1 MRKVATTLTVLFL
14 CAAFLSAADSAKNLY
29 QKGMKAEAR
38 EDYEAAYHFFKAAYQ
53 QKPEE
58 LKYRVPYECT
68 RMLASASKIRR
79 AQKLR
84 EQNNLAEALT
94 LFQQAIEI
102 DPSSDIAAQ
111 EIRRTQLMIQK
122 AAPGGGQAASPT
134 PRADED
140 DPLRQ
145 RLENAS

>member
-1 MRKVATTLTVLFL
+1 MRKVAATLTMLFIF
-14 CAAFLSAADSAKNLY
+14 AALLSAAETAKTLY

-38 EDYEAAYHFFKAAYQ
+38 EDYEPEYNFFKAAYQ
-53 QKPEE
+53 QQPEE
-58 LKYRVPYECT
+58 LKYRVPYE
-68 RMLASASKIRR
+68 RPRRLASPSKIRR

-111 EIRRTQLMIQK
+111 
-122 AAPGGGQAASPT
+122 
-134 PRADED
+134 
-140 DPLRQ
+140 
-145 RLENAS
+145 